1 MWKWLNRMLDEMRV
15 SSNVGSLPA
24 GIELPVLRREVEVMA
39 NTIEKLGFSV
49 VLSHGDL
56 KPSNVMLLGDDPVD
70 DDVRLIDLDVRLID
84 LELAGPNY
92 RGFDLAKLFR
102 IDPSRFSEERFSEF
116 LSVYCET
123 AKVDESLAKEIEKE
137 MKVCL
142 PLVHL
147 EAAVFFA
154 LVVAMGQDFGGPSS
168 DKARWEALL
177 RDRWAKYM
185 ASKATIDVFRDVM

>member
-1 MWKWLNRMLDEMRV
+1 
-15 SSNVGSLPA
+15 
-24 GIELPVLRREVEVMA
+24 
-39 NTIEKLGFSV
+39 
-49 VLSHGDL
+49 
-56 KPSNVMLLGDDPVD
+56 MLLGDDPVD

-102 IDPSRFSEERFSEF
+102 IDPYRFSEERFSEF

-137 MKVCL
+137 TKVCL

>member
-24 GIELPVLRREVEVMA
+24 GIELPVLRREVEIMA
-39 NTIEKLGFSV
+39 NTVEKMGFSV

-137 MKVCL
+137 TKVCL

-154 LVVAMGQDFGGPSS
+154 LVVACLLYTSPSP
-168 DKARWEALL
+168 
-177 RDRWAKYM
+177 RD
-185 ASKATIDVFRDVM
+185 S

>member
-24 GIELPVLRREVEVMA
+24 GIELPVLRREVEIMA
-39 NTIEKLGFSV
+39 NTVGKMGFSV

-56 KPSNVMLLGDDPVD
+56 KPSNVMLLGDDPV

-116 LSVYCET
+116 LCV
-123 AKVDESLAKEIEKE
+123 
-137 MKVCL
+137 
-142 PLVHL
+142 
-147 EAAVFFA
+147 
-154 LVVAMGQDFGGPSS
+154 
-168 DKARWEALL
+168 L
-177 RDRWAKYM
+177 RDCEG
-185 ASKATIDVFRDVM
+185 